1 MNEPNGGAFHAP
13 PPVPS
18 PPLNG
23 ADASLQP
30 EHELP
35 HVYDG
40 QIPLGDL
47 LSRVMQAIYAEL
59 SEMAETYVHQYHRYM
74 LDRRRLACQI
84 CQTLRGNVRLPSGSL
99 KRKSRWSNSTQWQS
113 GPAMQTLSKSAW
125 YANSSR
131 HLPASNVSQNITAFL
146 LNQNRQF
153 GDSIEALN
161 EARKSLDPARFSN
174 SFISL

>member
-1 MNEPNGGAFHAP
+1 MNESNGGALHGP

-18 PPLNG
+18 PLLNG
-23 ADASLQP
+23 ADASLQADY
-30 EHELP
+30 ELP

-59 SEMAETYVHQYHRYM
+59 SEMAETYVHQNHRYM
-74 LDRRRLACQI
+74 LARRRLACQI
-84 CQTLRGNVRLPSGSL
+84 CQTLRGNVHLPSGSL
-99 KRKSRWSNSTQWQS
+99 KRKSRWSSSMLWQN
-113 GPAMQTLSKSAW
+113 GPVMQIPSKSAW
-125 YANSSR
+125 YASSSN

-153 GDSIEALN
+153 GEAIEALN
-161 EARKSLDPARFSN
+161 GARKSLDPARFSN
-174 SFISL
+174 NFMFL